1 MFSDV
6 SLALAALALFVAV
19 CLWCGLSDD
28 RRIPRPDLAPSA
40 PPPIP
45 SHRTFTPR
53 ALVSHDDAQSLALVK
68 DALARVAPEL
78 YAQPQVPLAAIV
90 TLPPG
95 TDRAQAAAIATRR
108 VEIAILDHR
117 HFPRAVITRA
127 PADPVTA
134 LALAR
139 AGIPL
144 LQADPAQD
152 LPARLEAILTPAQA
166 GITASPSRR

>member
-28 RRIPRPDLAPSA
+28 RRAPRPDLAPRA

-45 SHRTFTPR
+45 AHRTFAPR
-53 ALVSHDDAQSLALVK
+53 ALVSHGDARTLAHVEA
-68 DALARVAPEL
+68 ALASAAPGL
-78 YAQPQVPLAAIV
+78 HAQPQVPLAAIV
-90 TLPPG
+90 TLSPG
-95 TDRAQAAAIATRR
+95 TDLAPAAAIATRR
-108 VEIAILDHR
+108 VEIAILDDR
-117 HFPRAVITRA
+117 HFPRAVITRT

-144 LQADPAQD
+144 LQADPAED
-152 LPARLEAILTPAQA
+152 LPARLASLLAPAQA